1 MCETM
6 KVDAGFTCAQLIVA
20 HICHKLF
27 VTLTN
32 RVTPFPSL
40 PPPPCTPISALNNR
54 RKSLKM
60 LHKFL

>member
-6 KVDAGFTCAQLIVA
+6 KVDAGFTCAQLTVA

-27 VTLTN
+27 VTLAN
-32 RVTPFPSL
+32 RVTPFPSY
-40 PPPPCTPISALNNR
+40 TPISALNNR

>member
-32 RVTPFPSL
+32 RVTPFPL
-40 PPPPCTPISALNNR
+40 PLPLSPISALNNR